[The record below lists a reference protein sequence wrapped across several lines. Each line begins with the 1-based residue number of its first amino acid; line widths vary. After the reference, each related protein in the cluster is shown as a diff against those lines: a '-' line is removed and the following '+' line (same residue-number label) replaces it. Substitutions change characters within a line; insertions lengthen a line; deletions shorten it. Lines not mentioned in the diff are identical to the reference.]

1 MHYDDTFHSTA
12 PLENTRGAPHRN
24 TQLLTCP
31 LRSCAPTPSA
41 HAMACPLTLA
51 TLVLLLTVAQA
62 QINIPGYG
70 NLDVSN
76 NGGSRRVS

>member
-1 MHYDDTFHSTA
+1 
-12 PLENTRGAPHRN
+12 
-24 TQLLTCP
+24 
-31 LRSCAPTPSA
+31 
-41 HAMACPLTLA
+41 MACPLTLA